1 MNKIR
6 SKSNFILKFA
16 LPKARE
22 GVVNVWNC
30 YITAVGINGIK
41 SFDLHIIIMYPFYV
55 QQASP
60 KIKSTFK
67 CQGLSFG
74 NGYRLNRFN
83 SYLRLIWKMNTKVKK
98 KYHTVKYQK
107 PMENRRKR

>member
-1 MNKIR
+1 MYLIILTLYIYVNKIR
-6 SKSNFILKFA
+6 SKSNFILNFA

-60 KIKSTFK
+60 KIKSTF
-67 CQGLSFG
+67 
-74 NGYRLNRFN
+74 
-83 SYLRLIWKMNTKVKK
+83 
-98 KYHTVKYQK
+98 
-107 PMENRRKR
+107 

>member
-1 MNKIR
+1 MHVVVDIIRLKIGHWVLITQSLTMLYLIILTLYIDVDKIR
-6 SKSNFILKFA
+6 SKSNFILNFA

-30 YITAVGINGIK
+30 YITAVGSNGIK

-60 KIKSTFK
+60 KIKSTF
-67 CQGLSFG
+67 
-74 NGYRLNRFN
+74 
-83 SYLRLIWKMNTKVKK
+83 
-98 KYHTVKYQK
+98 
-107 PMENRRKR
+107 

>member
-1 MNKIR
+1 MYLIILTLYIYVNKIR

-16 LPKARE
+16 LPKARK
-22 GVVNVWNC
+22 GVVNVWNS

-60 KIKSTFK
+60 KIKSTF
-67 CQGLSFG
+67 
-74 NGYRLNRFN
+74 
-83 SYLRLIWKMNTKVKK
+83 
-98 KYHTVKYQK
+98 
-107 PMENRRKR
+107 